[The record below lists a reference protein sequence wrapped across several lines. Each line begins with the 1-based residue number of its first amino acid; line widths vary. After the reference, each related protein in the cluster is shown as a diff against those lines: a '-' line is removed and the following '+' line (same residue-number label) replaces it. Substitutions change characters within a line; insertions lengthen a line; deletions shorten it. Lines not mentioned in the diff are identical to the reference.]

1 MELENIIISEVHQAQ
16 KTKSYILPHMQSVD
30 LIQIQQFYEEQVTL
44 REVTYKKKRQKKEV
58 KKVNMVDVLSIQA

>member
-1 MELENIIISEVHQAQ
+1 MWNA
-16 KTKSYILPHMQSVD
+16 D